1 LATLFRLRQ
10 AFLNP
15 DLLRLSG
22 MMDGLIAGK
31 KNYARHRAE
40 RKNNEIKRR
49 KDKNEITKELLKR
62 NR

>member
-31 KNYARHRAE
+31 TNYELKEKN
-40 RKNNEIKRR
+40 
-49 KDKNEITKELLKR
+49 R
-62 NR
+62 NAAQGR